1 MGRHGVDSNAEGEFG
16 FSGHRDGDRGHGT
29 AWMLGAL
36 VLVALLVAG
45 VILWRT
51 IGTAS
56 GADCDS
62 REAVSVIAA
71 PTMAATIKP
80 LAATASGDSCYDFNV
95 TAVTGANVAGQLTKG
110 ENAPDLWIADSTT
123 RARTVTDQTRVGNDV
138 VAPSVAVS
146 PVVVAGKDVPPLE
159 NWVDVMKLPGLRLGN
174 PIDSST
180 GDAPI
185 VGALAAQ
192 QAGAIDQKSF
202 TDAMTLLALQQGNA
216 RMPQDSDNHRLG
228 LAATSDSAT
237 VVSEQNFID
246 YQRGNPNSGLSASVP
261 SDGTVVLDFPML
273 NTASAARK
281 EIVDEAGKELLDV
294 VASSTGAEALTA
306 AGFRTSMDAAA
317 PPGGVGDVTVLTLS
331 DPDREAKALRQWA
344 VLGVPIRTLVVEDVS
359 GSMSSAAGASTRADM
374 LVDASMNGLKLFPN
388 STALGAWLFSIDL
401 GGKGQDWMPLAQIE
415 PLDAEGADGETHREY
430 LESQILTLPDRVGG
444 ATGLYDTTL
453 AAFKEVQNSYDPN
466 YSNSVIILTDGQNED
481 PNSIGLDEL
490 LAELKRL
497 EDPARPVLVLTIGI
511 TEDADAVSLKKI
523 ADATGGTSYIAETP
537 ADISSVFVDAVAA
550 RIEAAG
556 R

>member
-80 LAATASGDSCYDFNV
+80 LAATASGEGCYDFNV

-216 RMPQDSDNHRLG
+216 RMAQDSDNHRLG
-228 LAATSDSAT
+228 LAATSDSPT

-246 YQRGNPNSGLSASVP
+246 YQRANPDSGLSASVP

-281 EIVDEAGKELLDV
+281 EVVNEAGKELLDV
-294 VASSTGAEALTA
+294 VTSSTGAEALTA
-306 AGFRTSMDAAA
+306 AGFRTSMDAPA

-359 GSMSSAAGASTRADM
+359 GSMSSPAGSSTRAEM

-401 GGKGQDWMPLAQIE
+401 GGEGQDWLPIAQIE
-415 PLDAEGADGETHREY
+415 PLDAEAAGGETHREY

-453 AAFKEVQNSYDPN
+453 AAFKEVQDTYDPN
-466 YSNSVIILTDGQNED
+466 YSNSVILLTDGQNED
-481 PNSIGLDEL
+481 PNSISLDEL

-497 EDPARPVLVLTIGI
+497 EDPARPVLILTIGI
-511 TEDADAVSLKKI
+511 TEDADAASLKKI

-537 ADISSVFVDAVAA
+537 ADISSVFIDAVAA

>member
-51 IGTAS
+51 IGTGS
-56 GADCDS
+56 GTDCDS

-138 VAPSVAVS
+138 VAASVAVS

-246 YQRGNPNSGLSASVP
+246 YQRASPDSGLSASVP

-294 VASSTGAEALTA
+294 VTSSTGAEALTA
-306 AGFRTSMDAAA
+306 AGFRTSMDEPA

-359 GSMSSAAGASTRADM
+359 GSMSSAAGASTRAEM

-453 AAFKEVQNSYDPN
+453 AAFKEVQNTYDPN

-481 PNSIGLDEL
+481 PNSISLDEL

>member
-1 MGRHGVDSNAEGEFG
+1 MGRHGVDSNAGDEFG
-16 FSGHRDGDRGHGT
+16 FSGHRDGDKGHGT
-29 AWMLGAL
+29 AWVLGAL

-51 IGTAS
+51 IGTGS
-56 GADCDS
+56 GPDCDS
-62 REAVSVIAA
+62 REAVSVIAD
-71 PTMAATIKP
+71 PTMAATLKP
-80 LAATASGDSCYDFNV
+80 LAGTASSDSCYDFTV

-110 ENAPDLWIADSTT
+110 ENAPDLWIADSST
-123 RARTVTDQTRVGNDV
+123 RARSVTGQARVADDV
-138 VAPSVAVS
+138 VADSVAAS
-146 PVVVAGKDVPPLE
+146 PVVVAGKDVPPLQ

-216 RMPQDSDNHRLG
+216 RMAQDSDNHRLT
-228 LAATSDSAT
+228 LAATSSEPT
-237 VVSEQNFID
+237 VVSEQHFID
-246 YQRGNPNSGLSASVP
+246 YQRFDPDSGLAASVP
-261 SDGTVVLDFPML
+261 TDGTVILDFPML

-281 EIVDEAGKELLDV
+281 EVVGKAGQELLDV
-294 VASSTGAEALTA
+294 IKSESGAEALTT
-306 AGFRTSMDAAA
+306 AGFRTSVDAPA

-344 VLGVPIRTLVVEDVS
+344 VLGVPIRSLVVEDAS
-359 GSMSSAAGASTRADM
+359 GSMAAPAGNSTRADM
-374 LVDASMNGLKLFPN
+374 LVEASENGLKLFPN
-388 STALGAWLFSIDL
+388 TTALGSWLFSIDM
-401 GGKGQDWMPLAQIE
+401 GGKGQDWLPIAPIE
-415 PLDAEGADGETHREY
+415 RLDAVDDDGQTHREY
-430 LESQILTLPDRVGG
+430 LEEQLLTLPDRVGG

-466 YSNSVIILTDGQNED
+466 YSNSVILLTDGQNED
-481 PNSIGLDEL
+481 PGSISLDEL

-497 EDPARPVLVLTIGI
+497 EDPARPVLILTIGI
-511 TEDADAVSLKKI
+511 TGDADAASLKKI
-523 ADATGGTSYIAETP
+523 AEATGGTSYIAKTP
-537 ADISSVFVDAVAA
+537 ADISTVFVDAVAA